1 MNKKNIILLIV
12 LAILIVFIVFL
23 SKKGNKVAIK
33 NQPTA
38 STSGL
43 FEAAKDSDLKG
54 DLLATKKSYQRVLSI
69 TSDNKIIT
77 KAQDG
82 LYRVNMRI
90 IFSPLETDQT
100 LIYEV
105 APKDSL
111 HNISKKFSTT
121 VALIK
126 KSNNLASDTIRPG
139 QLLRIW
145 KGKFSCI
152 VDKSQN
158 ILTLKS
164 DDEVV
169 KVYRVATGKNNS
181 TPVGTFTITSRLE
194 NPVWYKQGAVVLPG
208 SPDNILGSRWL
219 GFSLADYGIHG
230 TTDPASIGQQV
241 TAGCV
246 RMSNPDVEELFD
258 LLPLGTEVMI
268 ID

>member
-1 MNKKNIILLIV
+1 MNKKNIILL
-12 LAILIVFIVFL
+12 AIIIMLIVFITFL
-23 SKKGNKVAIK
+23 SKKGKVSLKTQAV
-33 NQPTA
+33 A
-38 STSGL
+38 SASGL
-43 FEAAKDSDLKG
+43 FETAKKADSKG
-54 DLLATKKSYQRVLSI
+54 DLLETKKAYQRILS
-69 TSDNKIIT
+69 TATDNKIIT
-77 KAQDG
+77 KAQSALSD
-82 LYRVNMRI
+82 VNMRI
-90 IFSPLETDQT
+90 IFSSLETDST
-100 LIYEV
+100 LVYEV
-105 APKDSL
+105 LPKDSL
-111 HNISKKFSTT
+111 QKIANKFKTT

-126 KSNNLASDTIRPG
+126 RSNNLSTDTIRPG
-139 QLLRIW
+139 QHLRLW

-181 TPVGTFTITSRLE
+181 TPVGKFSITSKLE

-219 GFSLADYGIHG
+219 GFSLAGYGIHG
-230 TTDPASIGQQV
+230 TTDPQSIGRQV

-246 RMSNPDVEELFD
+246 RMSNSDVEELFD
-258 LLPLGTEVMI
+258 ILPLGTEVTV

>member
-1 MNKKNIILLIV
+1 MNKKNIILLAAIV
-12 LAILIVFIVFL
+12 ILIVFIVLL
-23 SKKGNKVAIK
+23 SMKGNKASVK
-33 NQPTA
+33 TQPPA
-38 STSGL
+38 STGGL
-43 FEAAKDSDLKG
+43 FQAAKDAAVRG
-54 DLLATKKSYQRVLSI
+54 DLLEEKKAYQRILS
-69 TSDNKIIT
+69 TATGNKIIT
-77 KAQDG
+77 KAQDA
-82 LYRVNMRI
+82 LSDVNMRI
-90 IFSPLETDQT
+90 IFSSLETEST
-100 LIYEV
+100 LVYEV

-111 HNISKKFSTT
+111 QRIAKKFGTT

-139 QLLRIW
+139 QHLRIW

-158 ILTLKS
+158 ILILKS

-181 TPVGTFTITSRLE
+181 TPVGTFTVTSRLE
-194 NPVWYKQGAVVLPG
+194 NPVWYKQGAVVLSG

-219 GFSLADYGIHG
+219 GFSLAGYGIHG
-230 TTDPASIGQQV
+230 TTEPGSIGQQV

-246 RMSNPDVEELFD
+246 RMPNSDVEELFD
-258 LLPLGTEVMI
+258 ILPLGTEVTI